1 VYVGAG
7 IRLRAVEGRGAGHA
21 EGDLGEAELPADG
34 AAPFGRL
41 LLDDYLCVWV
51 VELDGELVGEN
62 GLRRGCDAA
71 ILAYLLLR
79 ECRVRPAGLCEHLAE
94 EDVRAD
100 GVRVAGGGRG
110 GVDVVQSVV
119 RLGVGAVLGEQEG
132 LTVLVGLVG
141 RLEKESCVRVLAVGS
156 YR

>member
-1 VYVGAG
+1 MRKE
-7 IRLRAVEGRGAGHA
+7 IW
-21 EGDLGEAELPADG
+21 
-34 AAPFGRL
+34 GRL
-41 LLDDYLCVWV
+41 LLDDYLCVRV
-51 VELDGELVGEN
+51 IELDGELVGED

-71 ILAYLLLR
+71 ILANFLLR
-79 ECRVRPAGLCEHLAE
+79 ERRVRPAGLCEHLAE
-94 EDVRAD
+94 EDVGAVGVVEGD

-141 RLEKESCVRVLAVGS
+141 RLEKESCERWLAVVSIAAAHVVGQPTG
-156 YR
+156 